1 MAYINPVLGE
11 KILVKIGDGATPTE
25 AFAAD
30 NLINTSRGVTISTS
44 TESDELIDLAD
55 QSAPAQ
61 TIRRVR
67 TTDVKIDGAGMI
79 HADDTFMWI
88 EWATEGTIKNCQV
101 TDGNWLGVGP
111 FVLTSFQVSGDR
123 LKSST
128 CQITLEQA
136 GAIAWSEVP

>member
-1 MAYINPVLGE
+1 MAYITPVLGDT
-11 KILVKIGDGATPTE
+11 ILVKVGDGETSEVFTHDA
-25 AFAAD
+25 
-30 NLINTSRGVTISTS
+30 LINTTRGVTFSTS

-67 TTDVKIDGAGMI
+67 ATDCKIDGAGML
-79 HADDTFMWI
+79 HSPAVLEWL
-88 EWATEGTIKNCQV
+88 EWAQGGTIKNIQI
-101 TDGNWLGVGP
+101 TDGEWIIEGP
-111 FVLTSFQVSGDR
+111 FVLTNFQLTGER

-136 GAIAWSEVP
+136 GAVTVEAVA